1 MTTRKTTPGQ
11 KASKK
16 KTVTAKPAIKK
27 NTPKKKAA
35 KKASKKTQ
43 KKTEPKTLPNKT
55 MVLNPVLVINNA
67 KSLSQ
72 DFTQLLQNNGDIN
85 IDASSVEMIDT
96 AILQLLLAV
105 TNKVK
110 TSKHEVHWLNPSDI
124 FISNVTLLGLSES
137 LGLPQG

>member
-1 MTTRKTTPGQ
+1 MTTRKTTPGE

-16 KTVTAKPAIKK
+16 KTVTAKAAIKK
-27 NTPKKKAA
+27 NAPKKKAV
-35 KKASKKTQ
+35 KKARKKTQ
-43 KKTEPKTLPNKT
+43 KKTKPETLPNKT

-85 IDASSVEMIDT
+85 IDASAVEMIDT

-105 TNKVK
+105 TNKVR

-137 LGLPQG
+137 LGLSQG

>member
-16 KTVTAKPAIKK
+16 KTVTAKAAIKK
-27 NTPKKKAA
+27 NAPKKKAA

-55 MVLNPVLVINNA
+55 MMLNPVLVINNA

-72 DFTQLLQNNGDIN
+72 DFTQLLQNSGDIS
-85 IDASSVEMIDT
+85 IDASAVEMIDT

-105 TNKVK
+105 TIKVR
-110 TSKHEVHWLNPSDI
+110 TSKHEVHWLNPSDT

-137 LGLPQG
+137 LGLSQG

>member
-1 MTTRKTTPGQ
+1 MTTRKTTPGK

-16 KTVTAKPAIKK
+16 KTVTAKAAIKK
-27 NTPKKKAA
+27 NAPKNKAR
-35 KKASKKTQ
+35 KKTQ
-43 KKTEPKTLPNKT
+43 KKTKPETLPNKT

-67 KSLSQ
+67 KLLSQ

-85 IDASSVEMIDT
+85 IDASAVEMIDT
-96 AILQLLLAV
+96 ATLQLLLAV
-105 TNKVK
+105 TNKVR

-137 LGLPQG
+137 LGLSQG